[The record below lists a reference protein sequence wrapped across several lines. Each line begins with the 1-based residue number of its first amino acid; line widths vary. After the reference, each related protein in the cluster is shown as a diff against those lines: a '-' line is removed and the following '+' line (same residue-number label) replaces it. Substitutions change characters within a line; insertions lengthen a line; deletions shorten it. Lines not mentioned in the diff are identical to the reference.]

1 VRVSTNFVVFDLSRL
16 TRVGWILF
24 FTWLAVFVLLCL
36 CAAAQLPKPIVVA
49 ALCAFLLVTAGTG
62 ILDAMGDSVHM
73 PEARLRHLA
82 QVAAAAAAAAAKDPG
97 ADSPP

>member
-1 VRVSTNFVVFDLSRL
+1 MRISTNFVVFDPSRL

-24 FTWLAVFVLLCL
+24 FTWLAVIVFVCI
-36 CAAAQLPKPIVVA
+36 CAFASLPKPFTVA

-62 ILDAMGDSVHM
+62 ILDAMGDSIHI

-82 QVAAAAAAAAAKDPG
+82 EDAASRQDPH
-97 ADSPP
+97 ADPDP